1 MDNRIAA
8 VDRGTIRERAEAALR
23 QAIIEGRL
31 APGEKLV
38 ERELC
43 DALQVSRG
51 SLREALRGLAA
62 EGFVDNV
69 PHRGP
74 SVASISAE
82 QAREIYAVREALEGL
97 AARTLAERQDPHAIA
112 SLQQA
117 LDRLRRL
124 KRRKADPASM
134 VAVKAE
140 FYCALFDGAGNATLG
155 AIMGTL
161 LARIGVLRRAS
172 LSRAGRLPESV
183 DEIAEIVA
191 AIRAGDPD
199 RAERASRLHVRHA
212 CLAALPLL
220 ANSSHSPTP
229 SRSTN

>member
-51 SLREALRGLAA
+51 SLREALRSLAA

-97 AARTLAERQDPHAIA
+97 AARALAERQDPNAIA

-117 LDRLRRL
+117 LDKLRRL
-124 KRRKADPASM
+124 LRRKADPASL

-140 FYCALFDGAGNATLG
+140 FYRALFDGAGNATLG
-155 AIMGTL
+155 AIMSTL
-161 LARIGVLRRAS
+161 LARISVLRRAS
-172 LSRAGRLPESV
+172 LARPGRLPESV
-183 DEIAEIVA
+183 DEIAGIVD

-199 RAERASRLHVRHA
+199 RAERASRLHVRNA

-220 ANSSHSPTP
+220 ATSSHSPTP

>member
-97 AARTLAERQDPHAIA
+97 AARTLAEGQDPSAIA

-117 LDRLRRL
+117 LDKLRRL
-124 KRRKADPASM
+124 NRRKADPASL

-140 FYCALFDGAGNATLG
+140 FYRALFDGAGNATLG

-161 LARIGVLRRAS
+161 LARISVLRRAS